1 MGGYGIP
8 YMSSPLDLG
17 SIICQLDGFLIT
29 KGVACRSI
37 YDGVYF
43 VILLSPFHRNK
54 ENNVGNVG
62 NVP

>member
-1 MGGYGIP
+1 
-8 YMSSPLDLG
+8 MSAPLDLG

-37 YDGVYF
+37 YDGIYF